1 MLALSPNQRGHPGL
15 SIGDAAKKLGA
26 MWTKAAADDRQPCEK
41 MAAKLK
47 EKHKKHTAAY
57 EAKGEPGTAPPPD
70 HKCTIKI
77 DTYRGV
83 HKGATERHH
92 MVTLRTFKWV

>member
-1 MLALSPNQRGHPGL
+1 
-15 SIGDAAKKLGA
+15 

-57 EAKGEPGTAPPPD
+57 EAKGEPGAA
-70 HKCTIKI
+70 K
-77 DTYRGV
+77 
-83 HKGATERHH
+83 KGAVRLERARERGKRKKRKKVMHE
-92 MVTLRTFKWV
+92 LALAQLFFSCL